1 MRAGD
6 TLYSVARKHGIT
18 PMDLLA
24 VNPDVS
30 AHNARVGTVVR
41 IPYVGMSAKAVSAAM
56 SPAGKPVEAT
66 PDYAMPGYTAPN
78 NGASGEAS
86 PDYAMPYEAAP
97 SLALHDQMRTLWEQ
111 HVWWTRELMIS
122 ILASLP
128 DEAEV
133 TSRLLENPDQIAAL
147 FRPAFGDQA
156 AQTISRL
163 LTEHLVIAAE
173 IMKAAKEN
181 DTEAVA
187 DANQRW
193 NENADAIAA
202 ALASLGPQFPE
213 EEMRQMLYRH
223 LDLTREELAAR
234 LAGDYERDI
243 NAIDAIEQQ
252 ALMMADV
259 FSQGIAQAGRAQFR
273 DPPAGRMTARPSL
286 PAVPSALDQLE
297 SGAED
302 IIDLINNKDW
312 ARAQSTVDAME
323 QSLADLQPSFQAAN
337 VPQSLVN
344 EIRTRL
350 TMLETQVKAQNAY
363 EAKVQANAI
372 TRVIPDIF
380 DHYRV
385 AVPTD
390 LGRLDYLGRELLLNV
405 EKGDWTAARNTAAE
419 VQRVWSRLK
428 PMLNATAQKSAA
440 DFESTVNALSSD
452 ARNMDRTATTRD
464 ANALLDKV
472 DVLEQAYTG

>member
-1 MRAGD
+1 MILQSQLPTYQMRAGD
-6 TLYSVARKHGIT
+6 TLYSIAHKHGIT

-30 AHNARVGTVVR
+30 AHNARIGTVVR
-41 IPYVGMSAKAVSAAM
+41 IPYVGMSAKVARAAM
-56 SPAGKPVEAT
+56 SPAGKPVEAAQ
-66 PDYAMPGYTAPN
+66 DYEAP
-78 NGASGEAS
+78 GEAS
-86 PDYAMPYEAAP
+86 PDYGVSDEVMPDYEAPGEAQPDLPYEAAP

-111 HVWWTRELMIS
+111 HIWWTRELMIS

-133 TSRLLENPDQIAAL
+133 TSRLLMNPDQIAAL

-163 LTEHLVIAAE
+163 LTEHLVIGAE

-213 EEMRQMLYRH
+213 EEMREMLYRH

-259 FSQGIAQAGRAQFR
+259 FSQGIAQAGR
-273 DPPAGRMTARPSL
+273 
-286 PAVPSALDQLE
+286 
-297 SGAED
+297 
-302 IIDLINNKDW
+302 
-312 ARAQSTVDAME
+312 
-323 QSLADLQPSFQAAN
+323 
-337 VPQSLVN
+337 
-344 EIRTRL
+344 
-350 TMLETQVKAQNAY
+350 
-363 EAKVQANAI
+363 
-372 TRVIPDIF
+372 
-380 DHYRV
+380 
-385 AVPTD
+385 
-390 LGRLDYLGRELLLNV
+390 
-405 EKGDWTAARNTAAE
+405 
-419 VQRVWSRLK
+419 
-428 PMLNATAQKSAA
+428 
-440 DFESTVNALSSD
+440 
-452 ARNMDRTATTRD
+452 
-464 ANALLDKV
+464 
-472 DVLEQAYTG
+472 